1 MRRGRDQGN
10 GAYFSSY
17 DGGAKAWC
25 RVGADKVPEGAPRG
39 PEEPRYW
46 WVR

>member
-1 MRRGRDQGN
+1 MKRGRDRGN
-10 GAYFSSY
+10 VVCSSNC
-17 DGGAKAWC
+17 DEGAKAWY

-46 WVR
+46 WAR